1 MIARYTLPEMG
12 ALWTDEAKYRNWLKV
27 ELSVCRAWHKL
38 GKIPAF
44 DLAQIESKA
53 GFCLTRIDEIE
64 KETRHDMIAF
74 LTSVAEHV
82 GSSSRYIHLGMTSS
96 DVLDTALALSLRDA
110 CGLIM
115 AALQRLLR
123 ALQDK
128 AIACKHVMQIGRSH
142 GVHAEPVTFGLKL
155 LGFYAE
161 FKRDLARLQ
170 QAGDAVSFG
179 KISGAVGTYAHIP
192 PQLEEMVM
200 ADLGL
205 RAAHASTQVV
215 ARDGHAHYF
224 TTLSIL
230 GGSLER
236 LAVEIRHLQRS
247 EVLEAEEAFA
257 EGQKGSS
264 AMPHKR
270 NPIASENISGQA
282 RLLRAYAL
290 ASLENMALWHERD
303 ISHSSVE
310 RTIAPDASILAHYSL
325 QRMAGIVENLL
336 LYPDRMLK
344 NLNLTNGLIHSQQV
358 LLALTE
364 GGMLREDAYRL
375 VQKHA
380 MDTWRL
386 GGNFKQRLQND
397 EEIQSILGTG
407 QKLRQKLDAIFDPA
421 SFLTNLD
428 YIYQKVLES

>member
-1 MIARYTLPEMG
+1 
-12 ALWTDEAKYRNWLKV
+12 
-27 ELSVCRAWHKL
+27 
-38 GKIPAF
+38 
-44 DLAQIESKA
+44 
-53 GFCLTRIDEIE
+53 
-64 KETRHDMIAF
+64 
-74 LTSVAEHV
+74 
-82 GSSSRYIHLGMTSS
+82 
-96 DVLDTALALSLRDA
+96 
-110 CGLIM
+110 
-115 AALQRLLR
+115 
-123 ALQDK
+123 
-128 AIACKHVMQIGRSH
+128 MQIGRSH

-170 QAGDAVSFG
+170 QARAAVSFG

-205 RAAHASTQVV
+205 QAAHASTQVV

-236 LAVEIRHLQRS
+236 LALEIRHLQRS
-247 EVLEAEEAFA
+247 EVLEVEEAFA
-257 EGQKGSS
+257 KGQKGSS

-336 LYPDRMLK
+336 LYPERMLK
-344 NLNLTNGLIHSQQV
+344 NLNLSNGLIHSQQV

-364 GGMLREDAYRL
+364 AGMLREDAYRL

-380 MDTWRL
+380 MDTWQL

-397 EEIQSILGTG
+397 EEIQMALGAG
-407 QKLRQKLDAIFDPA
+407 HKLQQKLDAIFDPA